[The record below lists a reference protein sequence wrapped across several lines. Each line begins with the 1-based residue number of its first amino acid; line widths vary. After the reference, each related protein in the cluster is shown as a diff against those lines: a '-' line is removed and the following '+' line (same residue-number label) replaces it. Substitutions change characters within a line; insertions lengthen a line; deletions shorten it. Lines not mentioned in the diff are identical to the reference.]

1 MAMEIAIT
9 VMEDEELQLNNNNE
23 NLKNVD
29 RKLILNKVLT
39 THHQDNFNLLSQI
52 KHRLHRYEHYY
63 QTIYNIVKLLQNSY
77 TKNYFD
83 L

>member
-9 VMEDEELQLNNNNE
+9 VMEDEELQLNNNNNNG
-23 NLKNVD
+23 NLKKVD
-29 RKLILNKVLT
+29 RQLILNNVLT

-63 QTIYNIVKLLQNSY
+63 QTIYTS
-77 TKNYFD
+77 
-83 L
+83 

>member
-1 MAMEIAIT
+1 MEIAIT